1 MLCSMS
7 TIYKIP
13 ILLEKCG
20 KTHLMFD
27 INKISLMYLV
37 VVVIYFL
44 AVPGGPGKPGQ
55 PSRCPGKDAQIYLSI
70 HQETSNYLSTL
81 PALHPRPRLIQLTPG
96 PEDCTIQTDGRRQ
109 DGPIMADRDLTRVF
123 CLYNNVL

>member
-1 MLCSMS
+1 MS

-81 PALHPRPRLIQLTPG
+81 PSPLCTPAPG
-96 PEDCTIQTDGRRQ
+96 SYNWLLVQRIAQFKQMGGDK
-109 DGPIMADRDLTRVF
+109 MDR
-123 CLYNNVL
+123 

>member
-1 MLCSMS
+1 MS

-13 ILLEKCG
+13 ILLQKCG

-44 AVPGGPGKPGQ
+44 AVCQVDQASQAGPAGVQGKMHRYIYQSIRKLVIISP
-55 PSRCPGKDAQIYLSI
+55 PSP
-70 HQETSNYLSTL
+70 
-81 PALHPRPRLIQLTPG
+81 PRLIQLTPG

-109 DGPIMADRDLTRVF
+109 DGPIMADRDLTWG
-123 CLYNNVL
+123 VLFVQ